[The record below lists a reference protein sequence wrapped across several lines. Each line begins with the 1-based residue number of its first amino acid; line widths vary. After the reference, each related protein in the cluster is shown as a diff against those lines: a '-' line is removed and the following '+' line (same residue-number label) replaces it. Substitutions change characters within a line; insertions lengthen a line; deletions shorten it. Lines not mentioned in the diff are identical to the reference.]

1 MQKWSCSILNLAH
14 VKRILIVDD
23 SPLMRHSLRTLLERR
38 PQWKV
43 CGEAENGRD
52 AIEKAQQLHP
62 DLIVIDM
69 AMPVLNGIEAS
80 KVLKQ
85 LMPATPLVMFTTFT
99 DTYIKEEALA
109 AGVHAIIDKS
119 EGHTSLISSI
129 QELLLSTP
137 PSPSDGDQ

>member
-1 MQKWSCSILNLAH
+1 LDH
-14 VKRILIVDD
+14 VKHILIVDD
-23 SPLMRHSLRTLLERR
+23 SPLIRRSLRNLLERR

-43 CGEAENGRD
+43 CGEAENGQD

-62 DLIVIDM
+62 DLIVIDL

-99 DTYIKEEALA
+99 DTHIKEEALA
-109 AGVHAIIDKS
+109 AGVQAVIDKT
-119 EGHTSLISSI
+119 EGPTNLVNSI
-129 QELLLSTP
+129 QDLLLP
-137 PSPSDGDQ
+137 KVPSSSDSAQ

>member
-1 MQKWSCSILNLAH
+1 MKH
-14 VKRILIVDD
+14 ILIVDD
-23 SPLMRHSLRTLLERR
+23 SPLIRRSLRNLLERR

-43 CGEAENGRD
+43 CGEAENGQD

-62 DLIVIDM
+62 DLIVIDL

-99 DTYIKEEALA
+99 DTHIKEEALA
-109 AGVHAIIDKS
+109 AGVHAVIDKT
-119 EGHTSLISSI
+119 EGPTNLMNSI
-129 QELLLSTP
+129 QDLLLP
-137 PSPSDGDQ
+137 KVPSSSDSAQ